1 MQQNDIRCICNNV
14 NFNFLRTRN
23 YRALVCGT
31 ALDVTMKSTFMFIS
45 ALHTG
50 TVLWFFIEL
59 FAITPLP
66 PHISDHFTSLGNYR
80 ICHYVLLA
88 VSSAAAAQRIPLTRH
103 KGPLEASL
111 DGPGGFDFT
120 FLMVC
125 HCFTT
130 CSMACKW
137 LIVGRRAARKAA
149 IADVISVTNNP
160 LFLILIGTFT
170 FIEYEHALLI

>member
-1 MQQNDIRCICNNV
+1 MR
-14 NFNFLRTRN
+14 
-23 YRALVCGT
+23 YRARCEYEKYVYVYSRTTPRHSSLVFHRTICHH
-31 ALDVTMKSTFMFIS
+31 S
-45 ALHTG
+45 
-50 TVLWFFIEL
+50 
-59 FAITPLP
+59 PP

-137 LIVGRRAARKAA
+137 LIVGHRAARKAA

-160 LFLILIGTFT
+160 LFLILIGTST
-170 FIEYEHALLI
+170 FIE